1 MSKVSSTQPKKEE
14 FSEQSIQKRLS
25 HFFASKKY
33 DVDGLFVFSWESD
46 KLLWTK
52 AGYIY
57 EFEIKISRAD
67 YRNDFKHKGEKHL
80 ILSSTIARERQQ
92 AIQQDLFE
100 QKKKEHPYWSD
111 NDIQRV
117 YGDTERIIK
126 GRKMPNYFYY
136 AVPEGMI
143 QPEEVPPYAGLVW
156 MAKEYRYCGGIIIK
170 KKAPMLHKT
179 KYTDGELNLGEKF
192 YYNWL
197 TARRNFREAEKS
209 VDYFRTRLE
218 NELAAKNQ
226 EMTYDE
232 MAFKLKI
239 AESSRD
245 EYKEKWGKQLRD
257 GIADRAELKRLK
269 HEIKKLQ
276 PDFDL
281 QAITDEVDK
290 LYGIDRK

>member
-1 MSKVSSTQPKKEE
+1 
-14 FSEQSIQKRLS
+14 
-25 HFFASKKY
+25 
-33 DVDGLFVFSWESD
+33 
-46 KLLWTK
+46 
-52 AGYIY
+52 
-57 EFEIKISRAD
+57 
-67 YRNDFKHKGEKHL
+67 
-80 ILSSTIARERQQ
+80 
-92 AIQQDLFE
+92 
-100 QKKKEHPYWSD
+100 
-111 NDIQRV
+111 
-117 YGDTERIIK
+117 
-126 GRKMPNYFYY
+126 
-136 AVPEGMI
+136 MI

-197 TARRNFREAEKS
+197 TARRNFREAEES